1 MKNTVYKTKVFVDT
15 NVLLDFLDSDR
26 EKHRIARELFHL
38 IYSNLVEA
46 AVSTQSIL
54 EVAYLSRKSNSVSNQ
69 DLRDAMLFLLV
80 HTNSGYLDT
89 FDLSAAFKDPHS
101 DIEDN
106 AQISFAYNQCC
117 DFIITNDK
125 KLLSRDVP
133 KPMQVM
139 TPEEFVDN
147 CRA

>member
-1 MKNTVYKTKVFVDT
+1 MKNTAYRIKVFVDT
-15 NVLLDFLDSDR
+15 NVLLDFVDPDR
-26 EKHRIARELFHL
+26 EKHRIAREVFHL
-38 IYSNLVEA
+38 IYSNKVEA

-54 EVAYLSRKSNSVSNQ
+54 DVVYLGRKTNSVSHKE
-69 DLRDAMLFLLV
+69 LRDAMLFLLT

-89 FDLSAAFKDPHS
+89 FDLSTALKDPHT

-125 KLLSRDVP
+125 KMLSREVP

-139 TPEEFVDN
+139 TPEEFVNN